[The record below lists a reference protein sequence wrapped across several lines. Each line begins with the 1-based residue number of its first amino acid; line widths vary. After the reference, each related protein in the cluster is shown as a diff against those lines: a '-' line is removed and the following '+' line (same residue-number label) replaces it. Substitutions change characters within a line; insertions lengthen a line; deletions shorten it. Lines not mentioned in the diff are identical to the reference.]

1 MSAINPDLNT
11 MRETVRQTLEE
22 IARRGHDNG
31 RAVFRSGRTWE
42 WLHYSL
48 GGLAV
53 VLAAVSA
60 GTGLASTA
68 GRVPAAILAL
78 ASGAVT
84 ALATFLKSETRSQE
98 KYAES
103 SAWFKVQD
111 SAKNLLDFKLP
122 NDAWLTSDV
131 EQDIR
136 ALRDEQTRL
145 IGRAS
150 ATA

>member
-1 MSAINPDLNT
+1 MSASKPDLNV
-11 MRETVRQTLEE
+11 MRESVRQTLEE
-22 IARRGHDNG
+22 IAGRGHDNG
-31 RAVFRSGRTWE
+31 RAVFRSGRLWE
-42 WLHYSL
+42 RLHYSL

-84 ALATFLKSETRSQE
+84 ALATFLKSEKRSQE

-103 SAWFKVQD
+103 SAWFKV
-111 SAKNLLDFKLP
+111 
-122 NDAWLTSDV
+122 
-131 EQDIR
+131 
-136 ALRDEQTRL
+136 
-145 IGRAS
+145 
-150 ATA
+150 